1 MESVKYYRNNDVVL
15 RDIHSMFFLVNVKEK
30 YFEGNKALIKINDVG
45 VQIWAAVAEHQEF
58 ELICNTIINLYSIP
72 QSEFQSVKNDI
83 RDFCQNLLKL
93 GYLKN
98 DGG

>member
-1 MESVKYYRNNDVVL
+1 MDSVKYYRSNDVVL

-30 YFEGNKALIKINDVG
+30 YFEGNKALIKINEVG
-45 VQIWAAVAEHQEF
+45 VQIWTVIAEHHEF
-58 ELICNTIINLYSIP
+58 ELICNKIIQLYSIP
-72 QSEFQSVKNDI
+72 HSEFQSVKNDI

-98 DGG
+98 DRE